1 MAHERVVSHAGL
13 CVRPAPGCGKTLCPP
28 CPTGAVDEMSV
39 ATSLDQ
45 ADPVAFRV
53 VEDAENEAAEV
64 GRARSVK
71 PARPTIVVVG
81 ETKRGKS
88 SLINALV
95 NVPGLSPVDP
105 QVATST
111 YITIQ
116 HGPQLTARAIFLRIT
131 SGSSSTSTMPC
142 GEDDDLLILAVGSC
156 RS

>member
-64 GRARSVK
+64 GRALRVGRAGC
-71 PARPTIVVVG
+71 PGPGQRGDDVVH
-81 ETKRGKS
+81 
-88 SLINALV
+88 LD
-95 NVPGLSPVDP
+95 VDP
-105 QVATST
+105 GAVVRLGTDPA
-111 YITIQ
+111 
-116 HGPQLTARAIFLRIT
+116 GCTA
-131 SGSSSTSTMPC
+131 GV
-142 GEDDDLLILAVGSC
+142 D
-156 RS
+156 